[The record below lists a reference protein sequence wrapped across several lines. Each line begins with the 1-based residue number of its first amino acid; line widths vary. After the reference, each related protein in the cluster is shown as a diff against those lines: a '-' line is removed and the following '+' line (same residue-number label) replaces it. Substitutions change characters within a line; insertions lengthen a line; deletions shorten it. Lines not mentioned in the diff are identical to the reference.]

1 MLLLPAFASFAQ
13 EPEEHLSLDEVR
25 TQSGVDP
32 TRIISK
38 IGFSTWYFDK
48 EAGNAQVNNRISA
61 TFGVDDWA
69 FNVRMDLVSINNVPG
84 RRGFVTGAGNMKVNI
99 LNSFYN
105 NGRHALAASVDL
117 AFPTAS
123 QAIDAAAGLNGY
135 FYLTPALTYSYTINQ
150 GLMVAAQPQYSFALA
165 KGEADY
171 PAMSLLTVR
180 MFIAKFWDS
189 GLFAVFE
196 PRPMYDFTRDRF
208 DLILSPIVGK
218 ALGGASGGYTAARQ
232 EIIDLLRQR
241 SRPYLFS
248 NTLAPAICAASL
260 KVFDMLTESTA
271 LRDRVHENTAY
282 FRAELGKLGFD
293 VPESTHPIVPVMLYD
308 AKIAQE
314 FAARMLEKGVYVVG
328 FSYPVVPMNK
338 ARIRTQVSAG
348 HSKEDLNFA
357 VRCFAEVKHEMGL

>member
-1 MLLLPAFASFAQ
+1 MKYFLTLLLLLPAFASFAQ
-13 EPEEHLSLDEVR
+13 EPEEHLSLEEVR

-218 ALGGASGGYTAARQ
+218 ALGGGYTLTFLA
-232 EIIDLLRQR
+232 EIPVRKESLHNVGA
-241 SRPYLFS
+241 LF
-248 NTLAPAICAASL
+248 LI
-260 KVFDMLTESTA
+260 
-271 LRDRVHENTAY
+271 
-282 FRAELGKLGFD
+282 
-293 VPESTHPIVPVMLYD
+293 
-308 AKIAQE
+308 
-314 FAARMLEKGVYVVG
+314 GV
-328 FSYPVVPMNK
+328 K
-338 ARIRTQVSAG
+338 RT
-348 HSKEDLNFA
+348 F
-357 VRCFAEVKHEMGL
+357 

>member
-1 MLLLPAFASFAQ
+1 MKYFLTLLLLLPAFASFAQ

-123 QAIDAAAGLNGY
+123 QAIDAGRTERLFLPDAC
-135 FYLTPALTYSYTINQ
+135 
-150 GLMVAAQPQYSFALA
+150 
-165 KGEADY
+165 AD
-171 PAMSLLTVR
+171 L
-180 MFIAKFWDS
+180 
-189 GLFAVFE
+189 
-196 PRPMYDFTRDRF
+196 
-208 DLILSPIVGK
+208 
-218 ALGGASGGYTAARQ
+218 
-232 EIIDLLRQR
+232 
-241 SRPYLFS
+241 
-248 NTLAPAICAASL
+248 
-260 KVFDMLTESTA
+260 
-271 LRDRVHENTAY
+271 
-282 FRAELGKLGFD
+282 
-293 VPESTHPIVPVMLYD
+293 
-308 AKIAQE
+308 
-314 FAARMLEKGVYVVG
+314 
-328 FSYPVVPMNK
+328 
-338 ARIRTQVSAG
+338 
-348 HSKEDLNFA
+348 
-357 VRCFAEVKHEMGL
+357 

>member
-1 MLLLPAFASFAQ
+1 MKYFLTLLLLLPAFASFAQ

-180 MFIAKFWDS
+180 MFIAKF
-189 GLFAVFE
+189 
-196 PRPMYDFTRDRF
+196 
-208 DLILSPIVGK
+208 
-218 ALGGASGGYTAARQ
+218 
-232 EIIDLLRQR
+232 
-241 SRPYLFS
+241 
-248 NTLAPAICAASL
+248 
-260 KVFDMLTESTA
+260 
-271 LRDRVHENTAY
+271 
-282 FRAELGKLGFD
+282 
-293 VPESTHPIVPVMLYD
+293 
-308 AKIAQE
+308 
-314 FAARMLEKGVYVVG
+314 
-328 FSYPVVPMNK
+328 
-338 ARIRTQVSAG
+338 
-348 HSKEDLNFA
+348 
-357 VRCFAEVKHEMGL
+357 